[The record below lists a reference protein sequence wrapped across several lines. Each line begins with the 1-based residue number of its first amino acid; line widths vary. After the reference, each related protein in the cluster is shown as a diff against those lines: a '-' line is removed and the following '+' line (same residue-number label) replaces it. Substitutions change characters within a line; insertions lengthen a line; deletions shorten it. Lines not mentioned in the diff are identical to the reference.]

1 MNLLLRRYEVFSLF
15 SPLSTTKSLD
25 ITYEITIRR
34 VKDGEDKADWR
45 IQDQKN
51 GAVVS
56 AMGFLFVSFIPDTE
70 LKKPASQKCQP
81 VKPEKHPHHKTLLST
96 KNPGKGQPSKTE
108 NFQLITTL
116 LQPST
121 TEKKTW
127 SHCHAQ
133 QQTPRCKP
141 EFPHL
146 PICNKTLQLPPLLM
160 GWCQR
165 QSPKDPRH
173 SFSLGSNECPPFQ
186 GSHWQLC
193 AKTRLLP
200 LPSSWCQRRTFTN
213 AQWCQVVQIFANE
226 TTHF

>member
-1 MNLLLRRYEVFSLF
+1 MNLLLRRYEVFSPF

-34 VKDGEDKADWR
+34 VKDGEDKADGR

-70 LKKPASQKCQP
+70 LKKPATQKRQP
-81 VKPEKHPHHKTLLST
+81 VKASKHPQNPALHQKSRKRAAQQNRKLVANNNSTPAKHHR
-96 KNPGKGQPSKTE
+96 
-108 NFQLITTL
+108 
-116 LQPST
+116 
-121 TEKKTW
+121 KKTW

-146 PICNKTLQLPPLLM
+146 PTCNKTLQLPPLLT

-165 QSPKDPRH
+165 QPPKDPRH
-173 SFSLGSNECPPFQ
+173 SFSLGSNECPPSP